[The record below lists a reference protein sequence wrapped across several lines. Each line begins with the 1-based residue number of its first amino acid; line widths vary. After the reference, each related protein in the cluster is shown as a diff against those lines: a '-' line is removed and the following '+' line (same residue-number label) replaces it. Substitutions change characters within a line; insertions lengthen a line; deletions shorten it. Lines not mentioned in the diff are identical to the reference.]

1 MLSAATH
8 RTCYRIGSDEYTIF
22 YTNVRS
28 MDLDC
33 FVAPCSPFCH
43 SPTVVAFGKWYTE
56 RGKEGRFLFAYS

>member
-33 FVAPCSPFCH
+33 FVAPSSPFRH
-43 SPTVVAFGKWYTE
+43 SSAIIAFGKWNSK
-56 RGKEGRFLFAYS
+56 RGKNDRF